1 MKHFGEYTHILE
13 LPLPTKNASN
23 ENEGISQFS
32 FKYWVSL
39 IFQVQD
45 HYNFKDL
52 LFFWKQIL
60 SQVYT
65 TSKPN

>member
-52 LFFWKQIL
+52 LFF
-60 SQVYT
+60 
-65 TSKPN
+65 